1 MPSLLRIG
9 HDHTKIFC
17 KDSPLPSLPSPQ
29 TLPYSQESKQQLPK
43 RMPTLFHGSA
53 HWNATQR
60 RAAAL
65 LALHLDTEHVIT
77 DLPSSPSWL
86 RSLGPSLYLQVR
98 KRATPTYLLWGYP
111 SYKVIKKKYNILH
124 KLNWKLVYG
133 IKLKQREGKGGVWGK
148 LQLQNNK
155 HNCRLRLPQ
164 MQKRQHY
171 LYRPNYKELKLPD

>member
-53 HWNATQR
+53 HWNATQH

-133 IKLKQREGKGGVWGK
+133 IKLKQREEREESEGSYSCKTTSTTADWDF
-148 LQLQNNK
+148 
-155 HNCRLRLPQ
+155 HRCRRGNTTCTDPII
-164 MQKRQHY
+164 R
-171 LYRPNYKELKLPD
+171 N

>member
-1 MPSLLRIG
+1 MSYQRQHGTQRHPKEMPRLQTSSLLRIG

-29 TLPYSQESKQQLPK
+29 PLPYSQESKQQLPK
-43 RMPTLFHGSA
+43 CMPTLFHGSA

-77 DLPSSPSWL
+77 ALPSSPSWL

-98 KRATPTYLLWGYP
+98 KRAMPTYVLWGCP
-111 SYKVIKKKYNILH
+111 SYKANFFTYGILH
-124 KLNWKLVYG
+124 K
-133 IKLKQREGKGGVWGK
+133 
-148 LQLQNNK
+148 
-155 HNCRLRLPQ
+155 
-164 MQKRQHY
+164 
-171 LYRPNYKELKLPD
+171 

>member
-1 MPSLLRIG
+1 MVQWHPQEMPRLQMSSLLRIG

-29 TLPYSQESKQQLPK
+29 PLPYSQESKQQLPK

-77 DLPSSPSWL
+77 ALPSSPSWL

-98 KRATPTYLLWGYP
+98 KRAMPTYVLCGAIQVTRQIFYIWHP
-111 SYKVIKKKYNILH
+111 S
-124 KLNWKLVYG
+124 
-133 IKLKQREGKGGVWGK
+133 QAK
-148 LQLQNNK
+148 LQIAS
-155 HNCRLRLPQ
+155 
-164 MQKRQHY
+164 
-171 LYRPNYKELKLPD
+171 